1 MPSSRSGDRAD
12 HHCRLGY
19 YATLNEAIG
28 RARAARRHGARLDTV
43 SIVALELYR
52 EKLIQRSI
60 TADRPDTRFLLD
72 HRLQEKNYV
81 QSAYD
86 PSDNRPAWNTSGKLK
101 TKRQLKPKENFGHSV
116 HADQESQARGRALF
130 DSMINSQLRW
140 RILGKIRIGD
150 SVAGVRGRS

>member
-72 HRLQEKNYV
+72 HRLQEKNYG
-81 QSAYD
+81 
-86 PSDNRPAWNTSGKLK
+86 T
-101 TKRQLKPKENFGHSV
+101 
-116 HADQESQARGRALF
+116 
-130 DSMINSQLRW
+130 
-140 RILGKIRIGD
+140 
-150 SVAGVRGRS
+150 VRL